1 MAKTLRTSGDYKVKT
16 GAGYNGGAGSN
27 TIDLDSRYVRIRGD
41 LTVDGDQIVQNVT
54 NTTIEDQFLE
64 VNRNNSTAG
73 TEDSGIVFNGGS
85 SDNAIM
91 FFDADR
97 NEFVMATTPTK
108 FQDGSTE
115 KFEVSDGNL
124 TYRHIRV
131 ATTPSNANHAAS
143 KSYVDSQVSG
153 GGYSLF
159 FNGDDSTSITASAG
173 TTVYF
178 SGGDNITTSATEEP
192 DQLNINLNRDL
203 QGIDSISTD
212 RSDQDLTLTANGTG
226 SVVIEDVLTFSGTAS
241 TPTAT
246 TVTKL
251 YNKTPAGG
259 GTGLYFI
266 NSQVS
271 ATEGELISKKK
282 ATALAI
288 ALG

>member
-1 MAKTLRTSGDYKVKT
+1 MAKTLRTSGDYTVKA
-16 GAGYNGGAGSN
+16 GAGYDSGSGSN
-27 TIDLDSRYVRIRGD
+27 TIRLDARYVRIPGD
-41 LTVDGDQIVQNVT
+41 LTIDGTQTVVNSQTLTV
-54 NTTIEDQFLE
+54 EDQFIE
-64 VNRNNSTAG
+64 TNRNNSTAG
-73 TEDSGIVFNGGS
+73 TEDSGIFFNQGS
-85 SDNAIM
+85 SNHALLYY
-91 FFDADR
+91 DAG
-97 NEFVMATTPTK
+97 NGEFQIGTTTQDASATTISNITLGQLK
-108 FQDGSTE
+108 
-115 KFEVSDGNL
+115 
-124 TYRHIRV
+124 V
-131 ATTPSNANHAAS
+131 ATTPSDNNHAAS
-143 KSYVDSQVSG
+143 KSYVDAQVSG

-203 QGIDSISTD
+203 QGIDTISTD

-226 SVVIEDVLTFSGTAS
+226 SVVIEDVLTFSGAAS